1 MTSNQIGA
9 RATALRVSLLASL
22 GILHIACGGTF
33 QGADDNGGGE
43 SGSGGSSSNGGAT
56 TKGGTTSK
64 GGATSKA
71 GSGQGGSTTTAGA
84 GTGGAAPIGPE
95 CTEPMVDPLTGLVT
109 CKEGFTHRPQPK
121 QCEPLPVAADAAGGA
136 SGIAAPEPGLPRAD
150 GSVPCSEDP
159 TVCQAYEYGY
169 CDGAFLGGEAALP
182 TCKSGCFNDVDCGS
196 GSVCVC
202 GDAQSPTGGVCR
214 PSDCTSDL
222 DCGYG
227 LCASYYQVCGE
238 GGFACHN
245 PADECTTNVDC
256 MGGTCTFNSALGYRQ
271 CNNAVCGRP
280 FLVEAEAR
288 VAPIIESGAWLE
300 RGDWTPRT
308 DHLTRSER
316 AALAEHWM
324 KMGQMEHASIAA
336 FARFSLQLLSLG
348 APPSLVQA
356 CTQAL
361 ADETAHTRLC
371 FQIASVYAGHAVGPG
386 PLDVDRSLEVTSL
399 EDIVDLVI
407 AEGCFGETSAALEAL
422 ESADSASD
430 PVIRSAYAQIAR
442 DEQRHA
448 ELAFQFVRWALQQ
461 DFAVVQRRIMAA
473 LTQYDAPTAAVRSVV
488 APCLEA
494 LLLQGEAA

>member
-1 MTSNQIGA
+1 MG
-9 RATALRVSLLASL
+9 
-22 GILHIACGGTF
+22 GI
-33 QGADDNGGGE
+33 
-43 SGSGGSSSNGGAT
+43 
-56 TKGGTTSK
+56 
-64 GGATSKA
+64 
-71 GSGQGGSTTTAGA
+71 
-84 GTGGAAPIGPE
+84 
-95 CTEPMVDPLTGLVT
+95 
-109 CKEGFTHRPQPK
+109 
-121 QCEPLPVAADAAGGA
+121 
-136 SGIAAPEPGLPRAD
+136 
-150 GSVPCSEDP
+150 
-159 TVCQAYEYGY
+159 
-169 CDGAFLGGEAALP
+169 
-182 TCKSGCFNDVDCGS
+182 
-196 GSVCVC
+196 
-202 GDAQSPTGGVCR
+202 
-214 PSDCTSDL
+214 
-222 DCGYG
+222 
-227 LCASYYQVCGE
+227 CASYSGLCGE
-238 GGFACHN
+238 GGFAC
-245 PADECTTNVDC
+245 ATFSDECTTSADC
-256 MGGTCTFNSALGYRQ
+256 MGGACVFNSALGYRE

-288 VAPIIESGAWLE
+288 VAPVVESGAWLE
-300 RGDWTPRT
+300 RSDWRPRT

-348 APPSLVQA
+348 APPELVQA

-386 PLDVDRSLEVTSL
+386 PLDVERSLEVTSL

-430 PVIRSAYAQIAR
+430 PVIRSAYAQIAA

-448 ELAFQFVRWALQQ
+448 ELAFQFVRWALKR
-461 DFAVVQRRIMAA
+461 DYAVTQRRIMAA
-473 LTQYDAPTAAVRSVV
+473 LTQYSAPTAAVRSVV